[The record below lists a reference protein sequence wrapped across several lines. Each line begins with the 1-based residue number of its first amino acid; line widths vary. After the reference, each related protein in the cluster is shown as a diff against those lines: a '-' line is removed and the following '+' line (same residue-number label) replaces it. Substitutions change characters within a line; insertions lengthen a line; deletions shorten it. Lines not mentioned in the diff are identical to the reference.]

1 MIKISTINR
10 IYQPNQIRMVDIW
23 DILTAIKTGVY
34 NGENLISITQKI
46 QQETNHDKQNDL
58 KFHYLPCVL
67 YNGVF
72 SKKSDVGLLEYSH
85 ITAMDFDNFDSIETM
100 RYIRVRLEATPCV
113 IAVFVTPS
121 GKGLKAL
128 VIHDNDNPAYH
139 KELYKQLLK
148 KFQIQDAV
156 NDSSCCDLSRGN
168 YICYDPTIWIRTEN
182 VVPYH
187 FEHAPNHTT
196 SHKTTSGVVDVVELK
211 KKVETRFDS
220 MAKVKSDS
228 SIINIMNSAW
238 RKKPEL
244 WMEGNRANSVFSMAS
259 QLCKFGVDI
268 DAAIDYLKTAFTP
281 VGLNDR
287 EIVYQ
292 AGRGYACNAAA
303 FGSERSRFN
312 NYGSKGK
319 SKRRRRKT
327 WI

>member
-10 IYQPNQIRMVDIW
+10 IYQPNQIRTVDIW
-23 DILTAIKTGVY
+23 DVLKAIKTGIY
-34 NGENLISITQKI
+34 CGENLIPITQKI
-46 QQETNHDKQNDL
+46 QQETNHGKQNDL
-58 KFHYLPCVL
+58 KFRCLPCVL

-72 SKKSDVGLLEYSH
+72 SKKSDGGLLEYSH
-85 ITAMDFDNFDSIETM
+85 ITAMDFDGFDNIEAM
-100 RYIRVRLEATPCV
+100 RYIRGRLEATPCV

-128 VIHDNDNPAYH
+128 VIHDNNNPAHH

-148 KFQIQDAV
+148 KFQIQDAI

-182 VVPYH
+182 VMPYH
-187 FEHAPNHTT
+187 FEHNPNYIALNRV
-196 SHKTTSGVVDVVELK
+196 TSGVVDREEFRK
-211 KKVETRFDS
+211 NIETI
-220 MAKVKSDS
+220 AKVKSDS

-238 RKKPEL
+238 KKKPEL
-244 WMEGNRANSVFSMAS
+244 WMEGNRANSVFSIAS

-268 DAAIDYLKTAFTP
+268 DATIDYLKTAFTP

-292 AGRGYACNAAA
+292 AGRGYACNADS
-303 FGSERSRFN
+303 FGSERSRFD
-312 NYGSKGK
+312 NYGSK
-319 SKRRRRKT
+319 SKRRRRKS

>member
-10 IYQPNQIRMVDIW
+10 IYQPNQTRKVDIW
-23 DILTAIKTGVY
+23 DILRTIKTGVY
-34 NGENLISITQKI
+34 NGENLIPITQKI
-46 QQETNHDKQNDL
+46 QQETNHGKQNDL
-58 KFHYLPCVL
+58 KFRYLPCAL

-72 SKKSDVGLLEYSH
+72 SKKSDDGLLEYSQ
-85 ITAMDFDNFDSIETM
+85 ITAMDFDGFDNIEAM
-100 RYIRVRLEATPCV
+100 RHIRGRLEATPCV

-128 VIHDNDNPAYH
+128 VIHDNDNPVYH

-148 KFQIQDAV
+148 KFQIQDAA
-156 NDSSCCDLSRGN
+156 NDCSCCDLSRGN

-187 FEHAPNHTT
+187 FEHNPNYTT
-196 SHKTTSGVVDVVELK
+196 PNKAKSGVVDMVDVRKRVEAI
-211 KKVETRFDS
+211 FNS

-238 RKKPEL
+238 RKKPEM

-259 QLCKFGVDI
+259 QLCKFGVNI

-281 VGLNDR
+281 VGLDDN

-292 AGRGYACNAAA
+292 AGRGYACNAAG
-303 FGSERSRFN
+303 FGSERNRFDD
-312 NYGSKGK
+312 YGSKGRK
-319 SKRRRRKT
+319 RRRKT